1 MVKPRILTIVAFAMI
16 TLLSFTSC
24 VKDDDSSENPLADAV
39 VIGED
44 GQTSNGSRFISCGD
58 RGFFLDSVLYE
69 IYDAHISVAGCGKL
83 TSGGE
88 VKIFPRITYKKNTY
102 DVALIVDEAFKNCAN
117 ITSVVIPASV
127 VTVGHNL
134 FNGCLGLERIV
145 VESGNTMYD
154 SRDNCNAIIETATN
168 KLMCGCKTSFIPDGV
183 TSIEGYAFSGCTGLT
198 SIEFPNSVTSIGDR
212 AFWGCS
218 SLRSITIP
226 EGVTQIGIA
235 AFYGCSSLT
244 SITIPASLANVG
256 NWSFERCPNV
266 TEIHCLGTM
275 PPFRID
281 YTCFDYEVYSQAT
294 LYVPQGCKKTYE
306 NASGWNEFRN
316 IVEE

>member
-1 MVKPRILTIVAFAMI
+1 MLKPRILTIVAFAMI

-24 VKDDDSSENPLADAV
+24 VKDDDSSENPFADAV

-44 GQTSNGSRFISCGD
+44 GVTSNGSRFISCDD
-58 RGFFLDSVLYE
+58 RSFFLDSVLYE
-69 IYDAHISVAGCGKL
+69 IYDAHISVVGCGKQ

-127 VTVGHNL
+127 VIVGHNL
-134 FNGCLGLERIV
+134 FNDCLGLERIV

-168 KLMCGCKTSFIPDGV
+168 KLMCGCKTSVIPNGV
-183 TSIEGYAFSGCTGLT
+183 TSIDESAFSGCTGLT
-198 SIEFPNSVTSIGDR
+198 SIDFPNSLTSIGDR

-226 EGVTQIGIA
+226 EGVAQIGIA

-244 SITIPASLANVG
+244 SITIPASLASVG
-256 NWSFERCPNV
+256 NWSFQGCSNI
-266 TEIHCLGTM
+266 TEIHSFGAT
-275 PPFRID
+275 PPFRIS
-281 YTCFDYEVYSQAT
+281 YSCFDDELYSQAT
-294 LYVPQGCKKTYE
+294 LYVPQGCKKAYE
-306 NASGWNEFRN
+306 NTSGWNEFQN